1 MLAAAPVLEEP
12 PKSAEVQLKLALMRA
27 IDTDL
32 KRRFRTLADAAEF
45 ANVDHMRLS
54 RIRSGRYE
62 YFSIQWLF
70 RLAQTAKVH
79 IRISVDPVNR

>member
-1 MLAAAPVLEEP
+1 MLAAA

-32 KRRFRTLADAAEF
+32 KKRFRTLADAAEY
-45 ANVDHMRLS
+45 ADVDHMRLS

-62 YFSIQWLF
+62 YFSITWLF
-70 RLAQTAKVH
+70 RLAETAKVH
-79 IRISVDPVNR
+79 IRINVDPVNS

>member
-1 MLAAAPVLEEP
+1 MLAPLEP
-12 PKSAEVQLKLALMRA
+12 LGAEAQLKIALMRA
-27 IDTDL
+27 IDSDL

-45 ANVDHMRLS
+45 ADIDYMRLS

-62 YFSIQWLF
+62 YFSINWLF
-70 RLAQTAKVH
+70 RLAQTAGVH

>member
-1 MLAAAPVLEEP
+1 MLADIPQ
-12 PKSAEVQLKLALMRA
+12 SAEVQLKLALMRA

-32 KRRFRTLADAAEF
+32 KRRFRTLAQAAEF

-62 YFSIQWLF
+62 YFSINWLF
-70 RLAQTAKVH
+70 RLAQAAHVH

>member
-1 MLAAAPVLEEP
+1 MLAVAEP

-32 KRRFRTLADAAEF
+32 KKRFRTLAQAAEF

-62 YFSIQWLF
+62 YFSISWLF
-70 RLAQTAKVH
+70 HLAQAAKIH
-79 IRISVDPVNR
+79 IRISVDPVNRL

>member
-1 MLAAAPVLEEP
+1 MLAPVPLT
-12 PKSAEVQLKLALMRA
+12 AEVQLKLALMRA

-32 KRRFRTLADAAEF
+32 KRRFRTLAQAAEY

-62 YFSIQWLF
+62 YFSINWLF
-70 RLAQTAKVH
+70 KLAQTAQVH
-79 IRISVDPVNR
+79 IRISVDPVKR

>member
-1 MLAAAPVLEEP
+1 MLATA

-32 KRRFRTLADAAEF
+32 KKRFRTLADAAEF
-45 ANVDHMRLS
+45 ADVDHMRLS

-62 YFSIQWLF
+62 YFSITWLF
-70 RLAQTAKVH
+70 RLAETAKVH
-79 IRISVDPVNR
+79 IRINVDPVNS